1 MFAYLLKR
9 LLGLLPTLALLLTLV
24 FFVLRLAPGGPFDTE
39 RAFPPEIQAAIAKRY
54 HLDQP
59 VVTQFAMWTRDL
71 VSGDLGE
78 SFQYLGQSVS
88 ELILA
93 SLPYTLILGVLAL
106 ILSILFGVPLG
117 AVAAW
122 KQNSAFDQ
130 LAMFVSNAGVSLPSF
145 LVAGVLVFVFSYHLE
160 WLPPALWD
168 GPSSLILPVLTLGIR
183 PVSLIAR
190 LTRASMIEVLS
201 EDYIRT
207 ARGKGLSSR
216 TILFKHA
223 LKNSFIPVITVLG
236 PIAANLVTGSFLVE
250 IVFQLPGMG
259 KHFVQAV
266 LNRDYPLVMGVT
278 LVYGVVLLL
287 CNLLVDLAYTW
298 IDPRIRL

>member
-9 LLGLLPTLALLLTLV
+9 LIGVVPTLALLLTLV
-24 FFVLRLAPGGPFDTE
+24 FFVLRLAPGGPFDSE
-39 RAFPPEIQAAIAKRY
+39 RAFPPEVQAAIAQHY
-54 HLDQP
+54 HLDQSIP
-59 VVTQFAMWTRDL
+59 AQFLLWTKDL
-71 VSGDLGE
+71 LSGNMGE

-88 ELILA
+88 GIIFT

-106 ILSILFGVPLG
+106 LLSIIFGVPLG
-117 AVAAW
+117 ALGAW
-122 KQNSAFDQ
+122 KQNSRFDRF
-130 LAMFVSNAGVSLPSF
+130 AMFISNAGVSLPNF
-145 LVAGVLVFVFSYHLE
+145 LVAGLLVLVFSYNLG
-160 WLPPALWD
+160 WLPPALWE
-168 GPSSLILPVLTLGIR
+168 GPSSLIMPVITLGVR

-207 ARGKGLSSR
+207 ARGKGLSSQV
-216 TILFKHA
+216 ILFKHA
-223 LKNSFIPVITVLG
+223 LKNSCIPVITVLG
-236 PIAANLVTGSFLVE
+236 PITANLVTGSFLVE

-278 LVYGVVLLL
+278 LVYGVVLLM